1 MKVLERTNKM
11 EGFNYK
17 YYEEKAGDAW
27 EAYDEASRGPK
38 ALLSYLDTIARS
50 LACIADALEKQ
61 AETAGPKQC
70 DYDAGLVDDE

>member
-1 MKVLERTNKM
+1 M

-27 EAYDEASRGPK
+27 VAYDEGSRGPK
-38 ALLSYLDTIARS
+38 APLSYLDTIARS

-61 AETAGPKQC
+61 TGIAGPKTC
-70 DYDAGLVDDE
+70 DYDVGLVDEE